1 MRLPQPKYWLWM
13 MSGAMI
19 RSISSRVLVRSQVG
33 ITPSVSP
40 LCGSVSISGIG
51 MKGAFAGSNQR
62 ASLEGGGATG
72 AAAAGIAGR
81 LMVSLMHWVPHQS
94 ARGGST
100 MLQNV
105 GHGMMIRYA
114 AQ

>member
-19 RSISSRVLVRSQVG
+19 RSISSRVLVCSQVG

-72 AAAAGIAGR
+72 AAAAGAGAD
-81 LMVSLMHWVPHQS
+81 SS
-94 ARGGST
+94 ARAPYPATSSASA
-100 MLQNV
+100 Q
-105 GHGMMIRYA
+105 A
-114 AQ
+114 AAHRLGA

>member
-62 ASLEGGGATG
+62 ASLEGGGATHGPHAPCSLSRVDAPRPRAG
-72 AAAAGIAGR
+72 APHRHYKPIAGVQPDER
-81 LMVSLMHWVPHQS
+81 TELTFL
-94 ARGGST
+94 
-100 MLQNV
+100 
-105 GHGMMIRYA
+105 
-114 AQ
+114 